1 METGSPEKAA
11 AALTVEKASEIK
23 PDTTTKATAETVAPK
38 IDVAAVKEV
47 EATKL
52 AEVRGGITGFLE
64 DAGVV
69 AAEKDEKKTSS
80 KDGAWKKVGKATM
93 LTGAGV
99 TIAGVWSFKKLWR
112 VTDLV
117 LHKIEDWGYKK
128 SGKLSPFLKWVF
140 KPEEPKPIFDK
151 GEKKEKK

>member
-38 IDVAAVKEV
+38 IEVAAVN
-47 EATKL
+47 
-52 AEVRGGITGFLE
+52 EVRGGITGFLE